1 MSFISLLGAIA
12 SNINA
17 SNISEFVQLTE
28 NLVGI
33 GESLVSE
40 IESVV
45 KPAVAAQ
52 PASKVIASVLAPSAF
67 PGTAA
72 NS

>member
-17 SNISEFVQLTE
+17 ANISEFVQLTE

-45 KPAVAAQ
+45 KPVAKAPVSAV
-52 PASKVIASVLAPSAF
+52 L